1 MHAQLVETSGLVL
14 VETGPLSWVVASGAC
29 FWKDC

>member
-14 VETGPLSWVVASGAC
+14 IETGPLSWVVASDAC
-29 FWKDC
+29 F